1 MRTRAFRI
9 AFLSTTLFSSA
20 SCAVEAD
27 GDRGSP
33 DMHEVGD
40 VDLPGSGGSSRADQL
55 AAGGAA
61 DKLASVIAQNLVS
74 LPEARAVAERFAR
87 DNGFASAAIAESDM
101 EVDPET
107 NDAVMYVFNFAEG
120 GFVVVSADKREQAVL
135 GYSEEGFFDLAAL
148 RGDDAPEGVRGFV
161 ADNAQYIHDLRVG
174 LAEAQFSADAFE
186 TALRGERVRLEAQPG
201 TAFFEIPNPDTCQD
215 SYDRRYELNFPMRW
229 NQDCGWNDNAPTAS
243 NGPCGRAYAG
253 CVAVAM
259 GQIMKYHRF
268 PSTINWS
275 AMSDTSPTPAAAYFL
290 RQVGDSVDMDWG
302 GDGSGA
308 DTGNVDNALER
319 YGYNTSASYGDH
331 SFARV
336 RTDIVAGRPLVM
348 TGTRDCTFP
357 IFGFRTC
364 GGHAFVVTG
373 LRESYDCGTQTYP
386 TWYKINWGW
395 GGAFD
400 GWFRA
405 SNLNPGGRNYN
416 YHNKVVYGIRP

>member
-9 AFLSTTLFSSA
+9 AFLSSALFSSA
-20 SCAVEAD
+20 SCAA
-27 GDRGSP
+27 GP
-33 DMHEVGD
+33 DTGAPSMHEVDD
-40 VDLPGSGGSSRADQL
+40 VAEPGAPGSALQ
-55 AAGGAA
+55 AGGLAVGSA
-61 DKLASVIAQNLVS
+61 DKLASLLAQNLVS
-74 LPEARAVAERFAR
+74 LPEARALAERFAR
-87 DNGFASAAIAESDM
+87 DNRFVDAEISESDV
-101 EVDPET
+101 ELDPET

-120 GFVVVSADKREQAVL
+120 GFVIVSADKREQAIL
-135 GYSEEGFFDLAAL
+135 GYSEEGFFDLAGL
-148 RGDDAPEGVRGFV
+148 RGEGAPEGVRNFV
-161 ADNAQYIHDLRVG
+161 ADNASYIHDLRLG
-174 LAEAQFSADAFE
+174 LAEAQFSAEAFDV
-186 TALRGERVRLEAQPG
+186 ALRGARERVEAEPG
-201 TAFFEIPNPDTCQD
+201 TAFIEIPKPETSQT

-259 GQIMKYHRF
+259 GQIMKYHRY
-268 PSTINWS
+268 PATINWS

-290 RQVGDSVDMDWG
+290 RQVGDQVDMDFG

-308 DTGNVDNALER
+308 DTDNVDNALER
-319 YGYNTSASYGDH
+319 YGYNSGASYGDH
-331 SFARV
+331 SFSRV

-348 TGTRDCTFP
+348 TGTRDCSFP
-357 IFGFRTC
+357 IFGFQTC

-373 LRESYDCGTQTYP
+373 LRETYDCGSQTYP

-395 GGAFD
+395 GGSYD

-416 YHNKVVYGIRP
+416 YHQKVVYGIRP